1 MAVNNK
7 ITRKYE
13 GGKAIRFDIYAI
25 KPKLIQMKKLVLVY
39 GIIAGLIVA
48 GMMFFSTSYFCSKG
62 DFTGGM
68 IYGYSAMIIAFSMV
82 FVGIKSFRD
91 KHNGGTI
98 NFGKAFKIGLFI
110 SLIASTIYVISWLIN
125 YYCFMP
131 DFMDKYAA
139 AMTAKLQSSGLTP
152 EQLAKETAE
161 MAQMKEWYK
170 NPLFVILMTYVEIL
184 PVALVVTLISA
195 LILKRNTPKQIQTA

>member
-1 MAVNNK
+1 
-7 ITRKYE
+7 
-13 GGKAIRFDIYAI
+13 
-25 KPKLIQMKKLVLVY
+25 MKKVILVY

-48 GMMFFSTSYFCSKG
+48 GMMLFSTSYYCSKG
-62 DFTGGM
+62 DFDHGL
-68 IYGYSAMIIAFSMV
+68 IYGYTAMIIAFSMI
-82 FVGIKSFRD
+82 FVGVKSFRD

-98 NFGKAFKIGLFI
+98 HFGKAFKIGLFI

-139 AMTAKLQSSGLTP
+139 VMVAKAQASGITGDK
-152 EQLAKETAE
+152 LAKKTAE
-161 MAQMKEWYK
+161 IAQMKEWYK
-170 NPLFVILMTYVEIL
+170 NPVFVILMTYAEIL

-195 LILKRNTPKQIQTA
+195 LILKRNAPKPIQAA

>member
-1 MAVNNK
+1 
-7 ITRKYE
+7 
-13 GGKAIRFDIYAI
+13 
-25 KPKLIQMKKLVLVY
+25 MKKIIFVY
-39 GIIAGLIVA
+39 GTIAGLIV
-48 GMMFFSTSYFCSKG
+48 GGLMFFSTSYFCSKG
-62 DFTGGM
+62 DFDGGL
-68 IYGYSAMIIAFSMV
+68 IYGYTSMIIAFSMI
-82 FVGIKSFRD
+82 FVGVKSFRD
-91 KHNGGTI
+91 KYNGGTI
-98 NFGKAFKIGLFI
+98 KFGKAFKIGLFI

-139 AMTAKLQSSGLTP
+139 VMITKAQASGITAD
-152 EQLAKETAE
+152 QLAKKTAE

-195 LILKRNTPKQIQTA
+195 LILKRKVPKQIQIA

>member
-1 MAVNNK
+1 MKSAQKTK

-13 GGKAIRFDIYAI
+13 CKITRRVDFYHH
-25 KPKLIQMKKLVLVY
+25 KPKPVHMKKIVIVY
-39 GIIAGLIVA
+39 GVIAGLIVA
-48 GMMFFSTSYFCSKG
+48 GMMLFSTGYYCAKG
-62 DFTGGM
+62 DFEGGM
-68 IYGYSAMIIAFSMV
+68 IYGYSAMIIAFSMI
-82 FVGIKSFRD
+82 FVGVKSFRD
-91 KHNGGTI
+91 KHNGGII

-110 SLIASTIYVISWLIN
+110 SLIASTIYVVSWLIN

-139 AMTAKLQSSGLTP
+139 AMDAKAKASGISAA
-152 EQLAKETAE
+152 ELAKKTAD

-184 PVALVVTLISA
+184 PVGLVVALISA
-195 LILKRNTPKQIQTA
+195 LVLKRKNAVVE

>member
-1 MAVNNK
+1 
-7 ITRKYE
+7 
-13 GGKAIRFDIYAI
+13 
-25 KPKLIQMKKLVLVY
+25 MKKLVLVY

-48 GMMFFSTSYFCSKG
+48 GMMAFSTGYFCAKG
-62 DFTGGM
+62 DFEGGM
-68 IYGYSAMIIAFSMV
+68 IYGYSAMIIAFSMI
-82 FVGIKSFRD
+82 FVGVKSFRD

-125 YYCFMP
+125 YYFLYLILWINMQLCN
-131 DFMDKYAA
+131 
-139 AMTAKLQSSGLTP
+139 AKAKSSGISAD
-152 EQLAKETAE
+152 ELAKKTAE

-184 PVALVVTLISA
+184 PVGLSLH
-195 LILKRNTPKQIQTA
+195 

>member
-1 MAVNNK
+1 
-7 ITRKYE
+7 
-13 GGKAIRFDIYAI
+13 
-25 KPKLIQMKKLVLVY
+25 MKKVVLVY

-48 GMMFFSTSYFCSKG
+48 GLMSFSTAYFCSKG
-62 DFTGGM
+62 DFDHGL
-68 IYGYSAMIIAFSMV
+68 IYGYTAMIIAFSMI
-82 FVGIKSFRD
+82 FVGVKSFRD

-139 AMTAKLQSSGLTP
+139 VMTAKAQASGVTAD
-152 EQLAKETAE
+152 QLAKKTAE
-161 MAQMKEWYK
+161 IAQMKAWYK
-170 NPLFVILMTYVEIL
+170 NPVFVILMTYVEIL

-195 LILKRNTPKQIQTA
+195 LILKRNAPKQIQTA